1 MLGREM
7 LRCVEYCNKSKE
19 KKKKEKYHPEV
30 GSGGLWLSRWHLC
43 IEVGLC

>member
-19 KKKKEKYHPEV
+19 KKKKKKYIIQ
-30 GSGGLWLSRWHLC
+30 R
-43 IEVGLC
+43 